1 MDERGIDEADVRNV
15 LLRGNCVGHRWSRGS
30 YRYEVCTDDL
40 VVVVAFRA
48 EDNAVVVTAWW
59 EGDPD

>member
-1 MDERGIDEADVRNV
+1 
-15 LLRGNCVGHRWSRGS
+15 
-30 YRYEVCTDDL
+30 RYEVCTDDL